1 MKKVILGAM
10 MMLAAGTANAADI
23 KLPEHTAN
31 GGMPLMEAIAARRSG
46 RTFDTKMLSDQVF
59 GRFAVGNM
67 GNFFRRRQTRC
78 PDGAQPAGYRPVCPA
93 AHRFL
98 PLRRGKEH
106 AGSARQRRPAPDSG
120 KRAEIRGRCAGS
132 PAVCYQRQEIRRNA
146 RRVNVPK
153 RQFVLRFSRA
163 EMRRPR
169 PV

>member
-1 MKKVILGAM
+1 M
-10 MMLAAGTANAADI
+10 
-23 KLPEHTAN
+23 
-31 GGMPLMEAIAARRSG
+31 RR
-46 RTFDTKMLSDQVF
+46 TLSC
-59 GRFAVGNM
+59 RNI
-67 GNFFRRRQTRC
+67 RQTRC